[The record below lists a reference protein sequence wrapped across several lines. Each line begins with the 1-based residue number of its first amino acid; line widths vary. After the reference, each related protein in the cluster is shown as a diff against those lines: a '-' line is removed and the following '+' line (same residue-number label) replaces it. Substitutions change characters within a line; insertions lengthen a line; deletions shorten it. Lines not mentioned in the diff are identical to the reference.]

1 MSIRKLT
8 RALLLSICVLT
19 INSGKLMAQEAQADD
34 PIVENR
40 TDLSVQI
47 LRGMFGDVVN
57 IIQGG
62 EAPDS
67 PDALLGKVMI
77 VWCGSLFGI
86 VLLLVGWNLFTWF
99 FSATH
104 SGKNKKLADFWEI
117 L

>member
-62 EAPDS
+62 EAPR
-67 PDALLGKVMI
+67 
-77 VWCGSLFGI
+77 F
-86 VLLLVGWNLFTWF
+86 
-99 FSATH
+99 
-104 SGKNKKLADFWEI
+104 
-117 L
+117 